1 MTTQKPWS
9 QTGAAFF
16 AGISWLVEELAIII
30 AQGSDAAA

>member
-1 MTTQKPWS
+1 MTTHKPWS

-16 AGISWLVEELAIII
+16 GGISWLVEDLAIDM